1 MTGGADTYLGAGSED
16 RLVGPAGL
24 IEGGEGGHLDVGR
37 GGGWRPGLAGHYLVH
52 HHVGRPPGATEGNLP
67 AVQLPEE
74 DPETVDITLGA
85 GGLASQE
92 LRGLH
97 SHH

>member
-1 MTGGADTYLGAGSED
+1 MTGGADTYLSAGSED
-16 RLVGPAGL
+16 RLVVPAGL

-37 GGGWRPGLAGHYLVH
+37 GGGRRPGLAGHHLVH
-52 HHVGRPPGATEGNLP
+52 HHVRRPPGATEGNLP

-74 DPETVDITLGA
+74 DAETVDITEGG

-97 SHH
+97 SQH